1 MNMDEQLTHAG
12 RLTAPGDQ
20 PGTAGLRFD
29 RVEWA
34 AAFADLGIFIPYVVA
49 YVSVLEM
56 DPVGILLAFG
66 IALIA
71 CGLAY
76 RTPMPVQPMKAV
88 GALAVAQ
95 AGMVSANAIVAAGLV
110 SGALCLLLAMSGA
123 ASRLARL
130 VPKAGVLGVLLGLG
144 LTFVLQGLRMMSED
158 WPAALAA
165 LAAALLLRRSRLFP
179 AMLVLLAGGLAYG
192 VARDPDLWRQASFAF
207 DLRLPAFAP
216 ARLSWDDVVT
226 GTLLLALPQLP
237 LTLGNAVIATREEN
251 NRLFPDRPASVRKL
265 GLSTGLMNLASG
277 LVGGVPMCHGA
288 GGMAAYTAFGA
299 RSGGAPLIFGA
310 TLLVLAL
317 CFSGAIAFLL
327 QAVPTAVLG
336 AILLLAGMRLVAG
349 NTPRSLDWRL
359 LLPVLLTAAAALY
372 NVGLGL
378 LVGVAAHWISE
389 RNSRGHS
396 RGQV

>member
-1 MNMDEQLTHAG
+1 MDEKLTHAG
-12 RLTAPGDQ
+12 ELMPSGDH
-20 PGTAGLRFD
+20 PGTLGLRFD

-34 AAFADLGIFIPYVVA
+34 AAFADLGTFIPYVVA
-49 YVSVLEM
+49 YFGVLKM

-66 IALIA
+66 IALVA

-76 RTPMPVQPMKAV
+76 RTPMPVQPMKVV

-95 AGMVSANAIVAAGLV
+95 AGMVSGNAIVAASLV
-110 SGALCLLLAMSGA
+110 SGALWLLLGMSGA
-123 ASRLARL
+123 VTRLARL
-130 VPKAGVLGVLLGLG
+130 VPKETVIGVMLALGI
-144 LTFVLQGLRMMSED
+144 TFVLQGLRMMTED

-165 LAAALLLRRSRLFP
+165 LALALLLRKSRLFP

-192 VARDPDLWRQASFAF
+192 VARDPTLWQQASFAF
-207 DLRLPAFAP
+207 AWRWPAFAP
-216 ARLSWDDVVT
+216 FQLSWDDVVT

-237 LTLGNAVIATREEN
+237 LTLGNAVIATSEEN
-251 NRLFPDRPASVRKL
+251 NRLFPDRPACVKKL

-299 RSGGAPLIFGA
+299 RSGGAPVIFGA

-327 QAVPTAVLG
+327 QAVPAAVLG
-336 AILLLAGMRLVAG
+336 AILLLAGARLVLV
-349 NTPRSLDWRL
+349 NTPRSRDWRV
-359 LLPVLLTAAAALY
+359 LLPVMVTAAAALY

-378 LVGVAAHWISE
+378 VLGVVAHAIIQ
-389 RNSRGHS
+389 RNSG
-396 RGQV
+396 GQV

>member
-1 MNMDEQLTHAG
+1 MMDEKLTHAG
-12 RLTAPGDQ
+12 GLSAPGDR
-20 PGTAGLRFD
+20 PGAAGLRFD
-29 RVEWA
+29 RVEWS
-34 AAFADLGIFIPYVVA
+34 AAFADLGVFIPYVVA
-49 YVSVLEM
+49 YVGVLKM

-66 IALIA
+66 IALVA
-71 CGLAY
+71 CGLVY

-95 AGMVSANAIVAAGLV
+95 AGAVSANAIVAAGLV
-110 SGALCLLLAMSGA
+110 TGALWLLLGMSGA

-130 VPKAGVLGVLLGLG
+130 VPKEAVLGVMLGLG
-144 LTFVLQGLRMMSED
+144 LTFVLRGLHMMEED
-158 WPAALAA
+158 WPAALLA
-165 LAAALLLRRSRLFP
+165 LAAALVLRRSRLFP

-192 VARDPDLWRQASFAF
+192 VARDPGLWREASFAF
-207 DLRLPAFAP
+207 DFRLPAFAP
-216 ARLSWDDVVT
+216 ARLSWDDVLT
-226 GTLLLALPQLP
+226 GALLLALPQLP
-237 LTLGNAVIATREEN
+237 LTLGNAVIATKEEN
-251 NRLFPDRPASVRKL
+251 NRLFPGRPTSVRQL

-317 CFSGAIAFLL
+317 CFSGAISFLL
-327 QAVPTAVLG
+327 RAVPGAVLG
-336 AILLLAGMRLVAG
+336 AILLLAGARLVMG
-349 NTPRSLDWRL
+349 NTPRTRDWRL

-378 LVGVAAHWISE
+378 LVGVAAHWAVQ
-389 RNSRGHS
+389 RRA
-396 RGQV
+396 

>member
-1 MNMDEQLTHAG
+1 MDEKLTHAG
-12 RLTAPGDQ
+12 ELPASGDQ
-20 PGTAGLRFD
+20 PRAAGLRFD
-29 RVEWA
+29 RAEWA

-49 YVSVLEM
+49 YVSVLGM

-66 IALIA
+66 IALVA

-76 RTPMPVQPMKAV
+76 RTPVPVQPMKAV

-95 AGMVSANAIVAAGLV
+95 AGMVSGNAIVAASLV
-110 SGALCLLLAMSGA
+110 SGALWLVLGMSGA
-123 ASRLARL
+123 VTRLARL
-130 VPKAGVLGVLLGLG
+130 VPKEAVLGVMLGLG
-144 LTFVLQGLRMMSED
+144 ITFVLQGLRMMTGD
-158 WPAALAA
+158 WPAALLA
-165 LAAALLLRRSRLFP
+165 LALALLLRNSRLFP

-192 VARDPDLWRQASFAF
+192 VARDPGLWREASFAF
-207 DLRLPAFAP
+207 AWRWPALAP
-216 ARLSWDDVVT
+216 LELSWDDVVT

-237 LTLGNAVIATREEN
+237 LTLGNAVIATSEEN
-251 NRLFPDRPASVRKL
+251 NRLFPDRPTSVKKL

-299 RSGGAPLIFGA
+299 RSGGAPIIFAA

-327 QAVPTAVLG
+327 QAVPAAVLG
-336 AILLLAGMRLVAG
+336 AILLLAGASLVLG
-349 NTPRSLDWRL
+349 NTPRTRDWRV

-378 LVGVAAHWISE
+378 LVGVAAH
-389 RNSRGHS
+389 RALQR
-396 RGQV
+396 RA